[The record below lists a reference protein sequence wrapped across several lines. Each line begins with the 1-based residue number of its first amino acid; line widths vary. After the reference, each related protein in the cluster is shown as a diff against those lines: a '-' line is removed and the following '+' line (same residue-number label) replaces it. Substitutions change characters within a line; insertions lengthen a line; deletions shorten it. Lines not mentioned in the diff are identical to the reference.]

1 MSRCNLPYGN
11 YSSAEL
17 HEDQLGNCS
26 LNLSLPPSMPSMA
39 PWENFD
45 QVFSFNK
52 KYSYESKVFDQILSS
67 RRSLDQLFADRLLGL
82 LGIQGVT
89 KIYPPKSNSDLRTL
103 FNHIVSSELDIHHKQ
118 SLIYYILKDCR
129 TAPEA
134 SSQFAQQCHLPEKY
148 RFFIEGL
155 WHLDRLDFRRAVE
168 YLAEP
173 SLIPTFPDEILYV
186 LTLTKLPKHDD
197 SLAIAY
203 YLTAAPPLA
212 SAKIRKAFFDTL
224 ARSNVTEAFYFTR
237 KYDDTLRQSFF
248 EQLVEFVHR
257 ATPGQTR
264 SRRAMELVGLPL
276 DEDEELWF
284 ERVLLQ
290 GNASTL
296 PGAKD
301 TVMMRRL
308 ATGRTGALNP
318 ELESLGGKKVDGLN
332 WDDLRGSIRHM

>member
-1 MSRCNLPYGN
+1 M
-11 YSSAEL
+11 E
-17 HEDQLGNCS
+17 
-26 LNLSLPPSMPSMA
+26 
-39 PWENFD
+39 
-45 QVFSFNK
+45 
-52 KYSYESKVFDQILSS
+52 
-67 RRSLDQLFADRLLGL
+67 
-82 LGIQGVT
+82 
-89 KIYPPKSNSDLRTL
+89 
-103 FNHIVSSELDIHHKQ
+103 
-118 SLIYYILKDCR
+118 
-129 TAPEA
+129 
-134 SSQFAQQCHLPEKY
+134 HLT
-148 RFFIEGL
+148 
-155 WHLDRLDFRRAVE
+155 
-168 YLAEP
+168 EP

-212 SAKIRKAFFDTL
+212 TTKIRKAFFDTL
-224 ARSNVTEAFYFTR
+224 ARANLTEAFYFTR

-248 EQLVEFVHR
+248 EQLVEFVHK

-276 DEDEELWF
+276 DEDEEEWL
-284 ERVLLQ
+284 EHVLLQ

-308 ATGRTGALNP
+308 ATGRTGQLNP

-332 WDDLRGSIRHM
+332 WDDLRGSIRHT

>member
-1 MSRCNLPYGN
+1 
-11 YSSAEL
+11 
-17 HEDQLGNCS
+17 
-26 LNLSLPPSMPSMA
+26 MPSMA
-39 PWENFD
+39 PWESFD

-52 KYSYESKVFDQILSS
+52 KYSYEPKVLDQILSS
-67 RRSLDQLFADRLLGL
+67 RQALDQLFADRLLGL

-89 KIYPPKSNSDLRTL
+89 KIYPPKSNPDLRTL

-129 TAPEA
+129 AAPEA

-168 YLAEP
+168 FLAEP

-212 SAKIRKAFFDTL
+212 SATIRKAFFDTL

-237 KYDDTLRQSFF
+237 KYDETLRQSFF

-276 DEDEELWF
+276 DEDEEQWF
-284 ERVLLQ
+284 EHVLLQ

-308 ATGRTGALNP
+308 ATGRTGELAP

-332 WDDLRGSIRHM
+332 WDDLRGSIRHT